1 MLAELCI
8 SYSSHKH
15 QSTMQTIRRAIKKV
29 WLFSEMTFAYLVP
42 EKKKLISNIKEV
54 KHSNTED
61 CLH

>member
-1 MLAELCI
+1 
-8 SYSSHKH
+8 
-15 QSTMQTIRRAIKKV
+15 MQTIRRAIKKV